1 MFMGPWSASTPEKVR
16 PQSSLRLADVCLII
30 ALLALCAAAA
40 AAIWV
45 NRYEVATAGGL
56 PARLNRFTG
65 QVVGCIPGQGC
76 VEIVPA
82 GEPPLRKPVVAAP
95 HPAPEGQSA
104 GNSAPPA
111 PPPAAS

>member
-1 MFMGPWSASTPEKVR
+1 MGPWSASTAEKAK

-30 ALLALCAAAA
+30 ALLALCSAAA
-40 AAIWV
+40 AAIWI
-45 NRYEVATAGGL
+45 NRYEVATAGGV

-82 GEPPLRKPVVAAP
+82 GEPALRKPIITTP
-95 HPAPEGQSA
+95 HPTPEAPVAGSA
-104 GNSAPPA
+104 TPA
-111 PPPAAS
+111 KPAAQ

>member
-1 MFMGPWSASTPEKVR
+1 MGPWSASTPEKAK

-40 AAIWV
+40 AAIWI

-82 GEPPLRKPVVAAP
+82 GEPQLRKPVIAAP
-95 HPAPEGQSA
+95 RPNPDAQGA
-104 GNSAPPA
+104 GNSATPA
-111 PPPAAS
+111 RPATS